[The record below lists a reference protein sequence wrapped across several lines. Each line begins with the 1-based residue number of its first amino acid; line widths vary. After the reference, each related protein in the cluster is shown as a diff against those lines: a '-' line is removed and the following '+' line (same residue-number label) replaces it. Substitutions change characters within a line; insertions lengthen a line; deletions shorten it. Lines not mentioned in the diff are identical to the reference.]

1 MKPNYQSDETKLS
14 TSHLSF
20 LRHLIHRWRNET
32 NQPTKQKTPNCK
44 PVIFSLYFFFTVKL
58 LYGQLIML
66 WNACGKDIYGK
77 DAFTEYLEP
86 WFGDKVDNLISFT
99 GRA

>member
-1 MKPNYQSDETKLS
+1 MKP
-14 TSHLSF
+14 
-20 LRHLIHRWRNET
+20 I
-32 NQPTKQKTPNCK
+32 NQPNKK
-44 PVIFSLYFFFTVKL
+44 PQTVSQLFSLSIFFFTVKL

-86 WFGDKVDNLISFT
+86 WLGDKVDNLISFK